1 MYINPQY
8 LHKEKAKIYIYMV
21 LAIIFKNGFLF
32 FRTKKPK
39 NMFNNQNLFFFLLSE
54 NRVSSDN
61 FF

>member
-21 LAIIFKNGFLF
+21 MTIIFKNGFLY

-39 NMFNNQNLFFFLLSE
+39 NMFNNQKLFFFSII
-54 NRVSSDN
+54 RK
-61 FF
+61 